1 MASLKG
7 VSNQRYRTL
16 FKGKREK
23 LVTQYEADDSDAG
36 QLARLVRQL
45 EYAVTM
51 ADKEGFYFNKCP
63 LCGAMASMAAN
74 PSTRHEQDCEWPETV
89 RNLRE
94 TKR

>member
-1 MASLKG
+1 MSSIVG

-23 LVTQYEADDSDAG
+23 LVAKHLESEGDLG
-36 QLARLVRQL
+36 KLARLVRQL

-63 LCGAMASMAAN
+63 LCGAMSAN
-74 PSTRHEQDCEWPETV
+74 PSTRHQRDCEWPETV

-94 TKR
+94 ETKR